1 MKIKNFF
8 KDIKFMR
15 FSTKNILL
23 MRFIIGNFSVI
34 LFCVIILSSISV
46 TKINQVINANT
57 DSFSQNQLH
66 TVSGTVDSSVN
77 DIFRTVRS
85 IASVSD
91 SVNIFNFNDWNVQNR
106 YTMQFYDWMI
116 FFKDYVSN
124 YDFIQSVWVLNS
136 HNTVIDSSASVS
148 LPSECDHWGFI
159 SDTLKNAK
167 ENYQFMVPYISNVH
181 TVNKAQVVSFAV
193 PLVMSDSSFNSGI
206 VIVNVKVRYLAEQ
219 LGYSQIKSNY
229 LSVIFSDSS
238 DSVICSSRLKYN
250 SDAIRKI
257 ADERISGKNTDKLR
271 TVDGEKYAVY
281 VQRS

>member
-15 FSTKNILL
+15 FSSKNILL

-57 DSFSQNQLH
+57 DSFSKNQLH
-66 TVSGTVDSSVN
+66 TVSGTVDNSVN

-91 SVNIFNFNDWNVQNR
+91 GVNFFNFNDWGVQDK
-106 YTMQFYDWMI
+106 YTMSFYDWMR

-148 LPSECDHWGFI
+148 LPS
-159 SDTLKNAK
+159 
-167 ENYQFMVPYISNVH
+167 
-181 TVNKAQVVSFAV
+181 
-193 PLVMSDSSFNSGI
+193 
-206 VIVNVKVRYLAEQ
+206 
-219 LGYSQIKSNY
+219 
-229 LSVIFSDSS
+229 
-238 DSVICSSRLKYN
+238 
-250 SDAIRKI
+250 
-257 ADERISGKNTDKLR
+257 
-271 TVDGEKYAVY
+271 
-281 VQRS
+281 